1 MTLDVIVYLFTI
13 RGVQFVKLT
22 MCWNIVTFSG
32 LTIDEKFGFLRLFGC
47 KLSCIWPQ
55 SNKAS

>member
-1 MTLDVIVYLFTI
+1 M
-13 RGVQFVKLT
+13 
-22 MCWNIVTFSG
+22 
-32 LTIDEKFGFLRLFGC
+32 RLFGC

>member
-1 MTLDVIVYLFTI
+1 
-13 RGVQFVKLT
+13 
-22 MCWNIVTFSG
+22 VTFSG